1 MFNYDRELV
10 ARQQIQDRLHEAEQE
25 RLARLG
31 RERNGRRRERRLGL
45 RFVDA
50 LARRMAAANGAW

>member
-1 MFNYDRELV
+1 MYIHDRELL
-10 ARQQIQDRLHEAEQE
+10 AREHIQDRLHEAEQE

-31 RERNGRRRERRLGL
+31 RDANGRRRERRLGL